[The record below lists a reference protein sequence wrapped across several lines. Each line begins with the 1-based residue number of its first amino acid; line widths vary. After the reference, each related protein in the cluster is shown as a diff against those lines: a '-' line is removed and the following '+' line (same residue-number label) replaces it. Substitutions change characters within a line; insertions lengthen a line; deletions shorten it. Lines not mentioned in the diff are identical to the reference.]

1 MSGGLNENE
10 GLQKYRLLQSW
21 KCSKC
26 QIIMTLFYGA
36 KMKVC
41 CYAEPMEK
49 GLFLHYPSKAV
60 KAEIEHL
67 YQGVKDKYNGYMTV
81 TLDKPYKSR
90 SNEQN
95 RMFWGIVQQ
104 IATETGNDLD
114 DIEEAVKERALKR
127 GYPATANKLTGRPK
141 PLSMTKVNT
150 VEMSYLIDTAYEVC
164 AFLGIVLEPE
174 LKKEEAPKIK
184 DTYANEYDIF

>member
-1 MSGGLNENE
+1 
-10 GLQKYRLLQSW
+10 
-21 KCSKC
+21 
-26 QIIMTLFYGA
+26 
-36 KMKVC
+36 MKVC
-41 CYAEPMEK
+41 CYTEPTEK
-49 GLFLHYPSKAV
+49 GLLLHYPSASV
-60 KAEIEHL
+60 KAELLHL
-67 YQGVKDKYNGYMTV
+67 YEGVKQKYNGYMTL

-114 DIEEAVKERALKR
+114 DLEEAVKERALKR

-150 VEMSYLIDTAYEVC
+150 VEMGYLLEEVQQL
-164 AFLGIVLEPE
+164 ASELGIVI
-174 LKKEEAPKIK
+174 KEIGVE
-184 DTYANEYDIF
+184 NV

>member
-1 MSGGLNENE
+1 
-10 GLQKYRLLQSW
+10 
-21 KCSKC
+21 
-26 QIIMTLFYGA
+26 
-36 KMKVC
+36 MKVC

-49 GLFLHYPSKAV
+49 GLFLHYPTKAV

-67 YQGVKDKYNGYMTV
+67 YQGAREKYNGYMTI

-150 VEMSYLIDTAYEVC
+150 VEMGYLLDEVMQLC
-164 AFLGIVLEPE
+164 AELGINPDTSIPDT
-174 LKKEEAPKIK
+174 EEDIK
-184 DTYANEYDIF
+184 QYDIF

>member
-1 MSGGLNENE
+1 
-10 GLQKYRLLQSW
+10 
-21 KCSKC
+21 
-26 QIIMTLFYGA
+26 
-36 KMKVC
+36 MKVC

-49 GLFLHYPSKAV
+49 GLFLHYPTKAV

-67 YQGVKDKYNGYMTV
+67 YQGAKEKYNGYMTV

-150 VEMSYLIDTAYEVC
+150 VEMGYLLDEVMQLC
-164 AFLGIVLEPE
+164 AELGINPDTSISETE
-174 LKKEEAPKIK
+174 DDIK
-184 DTYANEYDIF
+184 QYDIF

>member
-1 MSGGLNENE
+1 MYYTE
-10 GLQKYRLLQSW
+10 
-21 KCSKC
+21 
-26 QIIMTLFYGA
+26 IT
-36 KMKVC
+36 
-41 CYAEPMEK
+41 EK
-49 GLFLHYPSKAV
+49 GLLLHYPSASV
-60 KAEIEHL
+60 KAELLHL
-67 YQGVKDKYNGYMTV
+67 YEGVKEKYNGYMTV

-127 GYPATANKLTGRPK
+127 GYPATANKLTGRLK

-150 VEMSYLIDTAYEVC
+150 VEMGYLLDEVMQLC
-164 AFLGIVLEPE
+164 AELGINPDTSIPDTEDD
-174 LKKEEAPKIK
+174 IK
-184 DTYANEYDIF
+184 QYDIF

>member
-1 MSGGLNENE
+1 
-10 GLQKYRLLQSW
+10 
-21 KCSKC
+21 
-26 QIIMTLFYGA
+26 
-36 KMKVC
+36 MKVC
-41 CYAEPMEK
+41 CSVIPIEN
-49 GLFLHYPSKAV
+49 GLLLQYPSKAV
-60 KAEIEHL
+60 KAEILHL
-67 YQGVKDKYNGYMTV
+67 WEGAKKEYNGYMTI

-150 VEMSYLIDTAYEVC
+150 VEMGYLLDEVMQLC
-164 AFLGIVLEPE
+164 AELGINPDTSISETE
-174 LKKEEAPKIK
+174 DDIK
-184 DTYANEYDIF
+184 QYDIF